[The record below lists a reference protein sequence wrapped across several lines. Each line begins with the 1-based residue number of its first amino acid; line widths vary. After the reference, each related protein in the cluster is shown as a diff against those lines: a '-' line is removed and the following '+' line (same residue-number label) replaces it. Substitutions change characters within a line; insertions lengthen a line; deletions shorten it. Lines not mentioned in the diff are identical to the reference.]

1 MKRTVEYILTM
12 CGGLVGLSF
21 CVVGIIF
28 LVWENNPSYLD
39 TLYHTWPEKEYGL
52 LLELMENITM
62 DWIVPGIVC
71 VVLAAVLLY
80 GLIKDRHLLV
90 IAWVSMALPGIL
102 TFFSAYG
109 SLPAIFLIITGLI
122 ILVRHATHPHYTA

>member
-1 MKRTVEYILTM
+1 
-12 CGGLVGLSF
+12 
-21 CVVGIIF
+21 
-28 LVWENNPSYLD
+28 ENNPSYLD
-39 TLYHTWPEKEYGL
+39 TLYHTWPGKEYGL
-52 LLELMENITM
+52 LLELVENITM

-102 TFFSAYG
+102 TFCYAYG
-109 SLPAIFLIITGLI
+109 ALTRIFLIITVLI
-122 ILVRHATHPHYTA
+122 ILVRHATQPRYTA